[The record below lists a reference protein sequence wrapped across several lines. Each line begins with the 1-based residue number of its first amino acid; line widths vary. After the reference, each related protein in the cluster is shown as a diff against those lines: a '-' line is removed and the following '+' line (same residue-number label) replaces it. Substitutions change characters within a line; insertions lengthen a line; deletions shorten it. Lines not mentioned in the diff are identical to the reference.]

1 MDRETTIGYKLKLAS
16 AEVHK
21 IEDYSLTIHDLNSC
35 LVAILNGYHIT
46 TAVPLC

>member
-21 IEDYSLTIHDLNSC
+21 IEDYSLTIDGFIPC
-35 LVAILNGYHIT
+35 LVAILNGCHIT